1 MIKVKITIEIDDR
14 KAKAIKM
21 YLDKRKGEDQPT
33 LEKIVQD
40 AACAAFDKTYAKVVP
55 KDVRDF
61 IELSE

>member
-1 MIKVKITIEIDDR
+1 MKITIEIDDR

-33 LEKIVQD
+33 LEQIVQES
-40 AACAAFDKTYAKVVP
+40 AAAAFDKTYSKVVP

-61 IELSE
+61 IELTE